1 MTNEE
6 LQQLEIID
14 EKKLED
20 MIYVIRGQK
29 VMLDFELA
37 KLYGYETK
45 AFNQQVQRNINKFP
59 PDFRFQLTW
68 EEMNNYI
75 SWSKKSTLNEHYDKR
90 GTNIKYLPYAFT
102 EQGIYM
108 LMTVLK
114 GEIATEQSIRIIRV
128 FKTMKDIITE
138 SSNSYSIGEVLK
150 LANKVNE
157 NSNEIKELKEDNKA
171 IHDQLEAVMDYFID
185 PNKYKPF
192 IIKNG
197 QRIEAD
203 IAYAE
208 IYKNAKRSIIIVDD
222 YIDIRTLSHLKSCS
236 KDIDITIYSD
246 NLAKDKIDMGHIND
260 FMIDTGIN
268 IKLLPTNK
276 MFHDRY
282 IITDYKLDSEIFYL
296 CGPSEKDAGDKVATI
311 IEIVDKYKYHP
322 IIDELVN

>member
-37 KLYGYETK
+37 KIYGYETK
-45 AFNQQVQRNINKFP
+45 YLNRQVKRNADKFDD
-59 PDFRFQLTW
+59 DFMFQLSK
-68 EEMNNYI
+68 EEIDYLVRCQNVTS
-75 SWSKKSTLNEHYDKR
+75 SWG
-90 GTNIKYLPYAFT
+90 GTRKPPYAFT

-108 LMTVLK
+108 LMTVLR
-114 GEIATEQSIRIIRV
+114 GELAVKQSKMLIRV
-128 FKTMKDIITE
+128 FKTMKDIIAE

-150 LANKVNE
+150 LANKVND

-171 IHDQLEAVMDYFID
+171 IHNQLEVVMNYFVD

-203 IAYAE
+203 IAYAD
-208 IYKNAKRSIIIVDD
+208 IYKKAKRSIIIVDD
-222 YIDIRTLSHLKSCS
+222 YIDIRTLSHLKACS

-282 IITDYKLDSEIFYL
+282 IITDYKLDSEVFYL
-296 CGPSEKDAGDKVATI
+296 CGPSEKDAGDKIATI
-311 IEIVDKYKYHP
+311 IEITDQYKYHP